1 MPRRLLAPLSVLL
14 LIVWAISV
22 AGATGWSLTVNWSLF
37 AVALVILA
45 VRRFA

>member
-1 MPRRLLAPLSVLL
+1 MRAALAPIAVLL

-22 AGATGWSLTVNWSLF
+22 AGATGWSLTVNWVLLGV
-37 AVALVILA
+37 AVGLLV